1 MGPEESGNPGTATVA
16 ESPAQGTN
24 QATGAEHGTE
34 KPQETTPFF
43 FQKPSKEAKGEE
55 VHVDP
60 SKLPPE
66 LQPFYKS
73 MQADYTR
80 KTQETAT
87 IRKMLEEER
96 EAQKAERKSFEDSQ
110 RMFREYL
117 DRTVAKPE
125 QQVNQQT
132 DVASQIRNLREEGR
146 HDEADAI
153 LLQVAQSQA
162 QAQLDPLRQQAE
174 VANRQATFRDIVSDL
189 KLSNPVV
196 STYGKEIAQVF
207 ESPEMS
213 KLRGAIL
220 GSSDAMKDFLPMTLD
235 LIGAR
240 IHAAR
245 LERDFPEMVEREVT
259 KRLATE
265 RSKAMG
271 VPARLV
277 ESGGASRTSGS
288 PKGVSLDQAINNAI
302 SRYAQ

>member
-1 MGPEESGNPGTATVA
+1 MPSEENGNPGTVAVA
-16 ESPAQGTN
+16 ESPAQGTT
-24 QATGAEHGTE
+24 QATPPTQGTE
-34 KPQETTPFF
+34 KAPEATTPFF

-60 SKLPPE
+60 AKLPAE
-66 LQPFYKS
+66 LQPLYKS

-80 KTQETAT
+80 KTTEAAEMRRGLEAD
-87 IRKMLEEER
+87 RK
-96 EAQKAERKSFEDSQ
+96 AFEDSQ

-117 DRTVAKPE
+117 DRTVQRPVE
-125 QQVNQQT
+125 QQGNQQT

-189 KLSNPVV
+189 KFSNPVV
-196 STYGKEIAQVF
+196 ATYGKEIAQVF
-207 ESPEMS
+207 DSPDMS
-213 KLRGAIL
+213 KLREAIL
-220 GSSDAMKDFLPMTLD
+220 GSSEAMRDFLPMTLD

-245 LERDFPEMVEREVT
+245 LEKDFPEMVEREVT
-259 KRLATE
+259 KRLAAE
-265 RSKAMG
+265 RSKALG
-271 VPARLV
+271 VPSRLV

-288 PKGVSLDQAINNAI
+288 PKGVSLDQVINNAI
-302 SRYAQ
+302 ARYS

>member
-1 MGPEESGNPGTATVA
+1 MGPEESGNPGTAAVA

-24 QATGAEHGTE
+24 QATGTERGTE

-60 SKLPPE
+60 TKLPPE

-80 KTQETAT
+80 KTQEAAEMRRT
-87 IRKMLEEER
+87 LE
-96 EAQKAERKSFEDSQ
+96 AERKAFEDSQ

-117 DRTVAKPE
+117 DRTVAKPNE
-125 QQVNQQT
+125 PVNQQT
-132 DVASQIRNLREEGR
+132 DVASQIRSLREEGR

-189 KLSNPVV
+189 KFSNPVV
-196 STYGKEIAQVF
+196 ATYGKEIAQVF
-207 ESPEMS
+207 DSPDMS
-213 KLRGAIL
+213 KLRTAIL
-220 GSSDAMKDFLPMTLD
+220 SSSDAMRDFLPMTLD

-259 KRLATE
+259 KRLTAE
-265 RSKAMG
+265 KSKAMG

-277 ESGGASRTSGS
+277 ESGGASRVSGS

-302 SRYAQ
+302 ARYS

>member
-1 MGPEESGNPGTATVA
+1 MGPEESGNPGTAVVA
-16 ESPAQGTN
+16 EPPAQGAN
-24 QATGAEHGTE
+24 QATGAEQGTE

-80 KTQETAT
+80 KTQEAAEMRRT
-87 IRKMLEEER
+87 LES
-96 EAQKAERKSFEDSQ
+96 ERKSFEDSQ

-196 STYGKEIAQVF
+196 ATYGKEIAQVF
-207 ESPEMS
+207 DSPDMS

-220 GSSDAMKDFLPMTLD
+220 GSSEAMKDFLPMTLD

-245 LERDFPEMVEREVT
+245 LERDFPEMVEREVI
-259 KRLATE
+259 KRMAAE

>member
-1 MGPEESGNPGTATVA
+1 MPTEESGNPGATAVA
-16 ESPAQGTN
+16 DSPAQGTS
-24 QATGAEHGTE
+24 QATPVEQGTE
-34 KPQETTPFF
+34 KAPETPFF
-43 FQKPSKEAKGEE
+43 FQKHSKEAKGEE

-80 KTQETAT
+80 KTQEAAEM
-87 IRKMLEEER
+87 RRALES
-96 EAQKAERKSFEDSQ
+96 ERKSFEDSQ

-117 DRTVAKPE
+117 DRTVAKPQE
-125 QQVNQQT
+125 QVNQQT

-207 ESPEMS
+207 DSPEMG

-220 GSSDAMKDFLPMTLD
+220 SSSEAMKDFLPMTLD

-259 KRLATE
+259 KRLAAE

-277 ESGGASRTSGS
+277 ESSGASRTSGS
-288 PKGVSLDQAINNAI
+288 PKGVSLDQAITNAI

>member
-1 MGPEESGNPGTATVA
+1 MGPEESGNPGTAAVA
-16 ESPAQGTN
+16 ESPQGTS
-24 QATGAEHGTE
+24 QATSAEQGTE

-43 FQKPSKEAKGEE
+43 FQKPSKEAKVEE
-55 VHVDP
+55 VHLDP
-60 SKLPPE
+60 AKLPAD

-80 KTQETAT
+80 KTQEAAEMRRALE
-87 IRKMLEEER
+87 IERKSFED
-96 EAQKAERKSFEDSQ
+96 KYKSFEDSQ

-117 DRTVAKPE
+117 DRTVQRPTE
-125 QQVNQQT
+125 QQGNQQT

-196 STYGKEIAQVF
+196 ATYGKEIAQVF
-207 ESPEMS
+207 DSPDMS

-220 GSSDAMKDFLPMTLD
+220 GSSEAMKDFLPMTLD

-302 SRYAQ
+302 ARYS

>member
-1 MGPEESGNPGTATVA
+1 MPPVESGNPGAAAVA
-16 ESPAQGTN
+16 ESPARSAGTS
-24 QATGAEHGTE
+24 QATNVEQGTE
-34 KPQETTPFF
+34 KAPEATPFF

-60 SKLPPE
+60 SKLPSE

-80 KTQETAT
+80 KTQEAAEMRRT
-87 IRKMLEEER
+87 LE
-96 EAQKAERKSFEDSQ
+96 AERKSFEDSQ

-117 DRTVAKPE
+117 DRTVAKPQE
-125 QQVNQQT
+125 PVNQQT

-189 KLSNPVV
+189 KFSNPVV
-196 STYGKEIAQVF
+196 ATYGKEIAQVF
-207 ESPEMS
+207 DSPDMA

-220 GSSDAMKDFLPMTLD
+220 GSSEAMRDFLPMTLD

-245 LERDFPEMVEREVT
+245 LEKDYPDMVEREVV
-259 KRLATE
+259 KRLAAE
-265 RSKAMG
+265 RSKAIG

-302 SRYAQ
+302 ARYS

>member
-16 ESPAQGTN
+16 EPPAQGAN
-24 QATGAEHGTE
+24 QATAPEQGTE

-43 FQKPSKEAKGEE
+43 FQKPSREAKAEE

-80 KTQETAT
+80 KTQEAAEMRRT
-87 IRKMLEEER
+87 LES
-96 EAQKAERKSFEDSQ
+96 ERKSFEDSQ

-196 STYGKEIAQVF
+196 ATYGKEIAQVF
-207 ESPEMS
+207 DSPEMS

-245 LERDFPEMVEREVT
+245 LERDFPEMVEREVA

-277 ESGGASRTSGS
+277 ESGGSSRTSGS
-288 PKGVSLDQAINNAI
+288 PKGVPLDQVITNVLA
-302 SRYAQ
+302 RYS